1 MEITLSPVLTQTIA
15 DFKIGLV
22 SYRGITV
29 SDSPQMLHGRL
40 QLFQE
45 SLYFDLLETPLAEQK
60 GIQEW
65 RSIFKTFGKDPNRYR
80 PSSEALLRRVQKQQY
95 LSTIHSAVDLN
106 NFFSLQYQIPIG
118 LYDAD
123 QFQGDVMIR
132 VGEEDESFHG
142 LNGRENQAAQLI
154 ISADSAGP
162 FGSPFVDSKR
172 TAVTT
177 GTKNALHI
185 VYLSPSLPE
194 ESSHQLIES
203 LGSMFQQLHGGDF
216 QTAILT
222 ADSSQ
227 HTFKT

>member
-1 MEITLSPVLTQTIA
+1 MEITLSPALSNKIA
-15 DFKIGLV
+15 DFKVGLL
-22 SYRGITV
+22 SYREITV
-29 SDSPQMLHGRL
+29 SDSPQMLRGRL

-45 SLYFDLLETPLAEQK
+45 SLYFDLLETPLGEQK

-123 QFQGDVMIR
+123 HIKGDVMIR
-132 VGEEDESFHG
+132 IGEENESFLG
-142 LNGRENQAAQLI
+142 LNGRENQATDLI
-154 ISADSAGP
+154 VSADSAGP

-172 TAVTT
+172 TAVTAD
-177 GTKNALHI
+177 TKNALHI
-185 VYLSPSLPE
+185 VYLSPSLSK
-194 ESSHQLIES
+194 ESSHKLIES
-203 LGSMFQQLHGGDF
+203 FGTMFQQLHGGNF

-222 ADSSQ
+222 ADSHH
-227 HTFKT
+227 HTFQT